1 MDKILEFE
9 TPDELIEF
17 IRIQPRSIFKFSRE
31 YENIMTTNT
40 FFSGHSIVIY
50 WKGNVNYIH
59 STEEMIELY
68 AKVDIKI
75 IEDKT
80 NIIYYPFKK
89 VKKRKLTK
97 REYNFYENTKDKDFK
112 LFDAIMEDIE
122 SDKKFRKYLNEREK
136 EKDKT

>member
-17 IRIQPRSIFKFSRE
+17 IRIQPRPIFKFSRE

-68 AKVDIKI
+68 AKGDIKI

-136 EKDKT
+136 EKDKK